1 MSAEDVAVVRG
12 YREAFKKHDLEA
24 ELSYL
29 AHDIEFIRPGRT
41 VRGIEA
47 VREEWSRP
55 GDGGGSENL
64 DVERETGELEDLG
77 EGRVTTW
84 NHQVFRWKESG
95 EVAYERHTT
104 IDYVIRDGK
113 IARYEIT
120 ITES

>member
-12 YREAFKKHDLEA
+12 YREAGKENDLEA

-29 AHDIEFIRPGRT
+29 ADDIEFIRPGRT

-55 GDGGGSENL
+55 GAGGGPENL

-77 EGRVTTW
+77 DGRVTTW

-95 EVAYERHTT
+95 EVAYERHAT
-104 IDYVIRDGK
+104 IAYVIRDGK